1 MMDEAIFNTIFL
13 VFQEYAVRAYR
24 LDSAVLII
32 KTSQIHRVADFKRY
46 YYTEATRKHW
56 ARDLKRYC
64 RILAVESCF
73 WSKKGLFGSC

>member
-46 YYTEATRKHW
+46 YYTEATRKH
-56 ARDLKRYC
+56 
-64 RILAVESCF
+64 
-73 WSKKGLFGSC
+73 